1 MHQKAHVQHSSQ
13 AHRHL
18 KLITQFVVLL
28 QFWNFYDAFSKHKE
42 IKNKKTAFIS
52 SLNKEGATG
61 R

>member
-18 KLITQFVVLL
+18 KLITRFVVLL
-28 QFWNFYDAFSKHKE
+28 QLWIFYDALLKHKE
-42 IKNKKTAFIS
+42 FKNKKDSIYIFIKQRRC
-52 SLNKEGATG
+52 N

>member
-18 KLITQFVVLL
+18 KLITRFVVLL
-28 QFWNFYDAFSKHKE
+28 QLWIFYDAFSKHKE
-42 IKNKKTAFIS
+42 FKNKKDSIYIFIKQRRC
-52 SLNKEGATG
+52 N